1 MKIRSLYKGKILNEN
16 DIQKNTHFQTRM
28 SQAVKYENEIHLVS
42 IEYPEL
48 RLIIKLKAFC
58 IAYYIK

>member
-1 MKIRSLYKGKILNEN
+1 MGFDMKIRSLYKEKILNEN

-42 IEYPEL
+42 NILNYV
-48 RLIIKLKAFC
+48 
-58 IAYYIK
+58 